1 MCVWAQWGSKSVPG
15 SPHDPPVVC
24 KCKITTKSA
33 ICDGRVDELEYQVHS
48 IEQKKNSLCSKTVK
62 SNVTP
67 PHCEAAIGIHNKP
80 SIVPETRDH
89 KVFKKIQFENSN
101 SNSVTAARSNVG
113 AIKSSFCR

>member
-24 KCKITTKSA
+24 KCKITTQSA

-67 PHCEAAIGIHNKP
+67 SLTTKP
-80 SIVPETRDH
+80 LMGFITSQAYFLKLEIT
-89 KVFKKIQFENSN
+89 KFSKKYSL
-101 SNSVTAARSNVG
+101 
-113 AIKSSFCR
+113 KLK